1 MSNEDEFRKLVIEL
15 RMLESTA
22 DSLQS
27 RSTLINAAVIE
38 LNTALETL
46 KGLGKKQINS
56 PILVPIG
63 GGSYIRAILNNV
75 NTTVYGVGAGV
86 AIEKT
91 WEESRIGMENRLK
104 DLEKTRRSIQQQL
117 GQIIRRIQVDQNRL
131 QEMSAKRRRD
141 ERR

>member
-27 RSTLINAAVIE
+27 RSTLINAAVLE

-56 PILVPIG
+56 SILVPIG
-63 GGSYIRAILNNV
+63 GGSYIKATLDNV

-131 QEMSAKRRRD
+131 QEMSAKIRRD